1 MKVKDEPNKVTATLK
16 VVVTGEFYGD
26 EASEET
32 LRYCVEQ
39 DLEDAGFDV
48 DVALLR
54 EQPKWISV
62 KDRMPIETHSIFWR
76 FSGTDKWSNAMWRE
90 QSDKVLVT
98 VVFKDGTRLVTT
110 GETHDGKWNT
120 SISRTLEHTV
130 THWMQFPELPREGAK
145 E

>member
-1 MKVKDEPNKVTATLK
+1 MTDRAKVMFGLQLHVLSSKCEDNGQYCPYFASDECSLLLCKDALELLK
-16 VVVTGEFYGD
+16 EQK
-26 EASEET
+26 SE
-32 LRYCVEQ
+32 RS
-39 DLEDAGFDV
+39 D
-48 DVALLR
+48 
-54 EQPKWISV
+54 WISV
-62 KDRMPIETHSIFWR
+62 KERMPVELHSIFWPLY
-76 FSGTDKWSNAMWRE
+76 GKKQWSNAMWRE

-130 THWMQFPELPREGAK
+130 THWMQFPELPRKGAK